1 MSLKNLFMNGK
12 LYTLIIVMFLLFMKG
27 GSFYFKS
34 QYKCYESGGIVMKL
48 FKEVI
53 KNNLKMIIFYILIGI
68 IINFL
73 DLYSVTYY
81 QKILDAFQFQKLTL
95 VPLIIYGFLLIIST
109 LLGYI
114 ENYPEQKLKN
124 KLYLD
129 FKLQSLKKM
138 KTIDYLEYQKI
149 GTGRLTQK
157 AEDGAT
163 ASRDILIDFWLKLFR
178 YLIPTALFSLFFIFR
193 VKKEYVLFVFIGYI
207 IVVIIS
213 NLILKKLYK
222 LKESILI
229 NQEFLNKHLV
239 RGFMELV
246 VFRTN
251 KKFDTEIK
259 VTKEGIKNIVDSKTK
274 IKLVHEIFF
283 TVFALIVNILKVL
296 VLGYAVMNSDL
307 SVGAVVTV
315 ISLLGKAYEPIA
327 IFNVEYVDYKLNK
340 VTVKKYIEFLDLKE
354 DEAINNGLV
363 VKELNGDIE
372 FKNVTYSYN
381 EDKKIINDLS
391 FKINKNSSVA
401 LVGESG
407 SGKSTIIKLIMGL
420 IKYDNGKILIDNNEL
435 SKLNLN
441 SFYDNVSYVSQEAP
455 IFDGTL
461 RENLVFDKNIKDDEI
476 IKVLNLVCLDKF
488 YEKLENGLDTELGEK
503 GVRMS
508 GGERQRVAL
517 ARLFFDDSKIIILDE
532 ATSAM
537 DNITEKKVMEN
548 IVKQLDNKT
557 LIVIAHRLETI
568 KDVDKIYVLYDGVI
582 KEQGKYI
589 ELLNKNG
596 YFTKLY
602 KSIK

>member
-1 MSLKNLFMNGK
+1 MRLF
-12 LYTLIIVMFLLFMKG
+12 
-27 GSFYFKS
+27 
-34 QYKCYESGGIVMKL
+34 E
-48 FKEVI
+48 EVI
-53 KNNLKMIIFYILIGI
+53 KNNLKMIIFYVLIGI

-81 QKILDAFQFQKLTL
+81 QKILDAFQFQTLTI
-95 VPLIIYGFLLIIST
+95 VPLITYGILLLIST
-109 LLGYI
+109 ILGYI
-114 ENYPEQKLKN
+114 ENYPEQQVKN

-138 KTIDYLEYQKI
+138 KSIDYLEYQKI

-163 ASRDILIDFWLKLFR
+163 ASRDIMINFWLKLFR
-178 YLIPTALFSLFFIFR
+178 YLLPTAIFSLIFIFR
-193 VKKEYVLFVFIGYI
+193 VKKEYVLFVFLGYI

-222 LKESILI
+222 LKESILL

-251 KKFDTEIK
+251 KKFDTELK
-259 VTKEGIKNIVDSKTK
+259 VTKEGIKNIVDGKTK

-283 TVFALIVNILKVL
+283 TVFALIVNILKVV
-296 VLGYAVMNSDL
+296 VLGYAVLKSDL

-340 VTVKKYIEFLDLKE
+340 VTVNKYIELLDIKDDEALNSGLKLKE
-354 DEAINNGLV
+354 LSGNV
-363 VKELNGDIE
+363 E
-372 FKNVTYSYN
+372 FKNVSYSYN
-381 EDKKIINDLS
+381 NEKNIINNLS

-420 IKYDNGKILIDNNEL
+420 IKYDKGNILIDGKEL

-441 SFYDNVSYVSQEAP
+441 SFYDNVTYVSQEAP

-461 RENLVFDKNIKDDEI
+461 RENLIFDKKIPDEEI

-537 DNITEKKVMEN
+537 DNITEKLVMGN
-548 IVKQLDNKT
+548 VVKQLDNKT
-557 LIVIAHRLETI
+557 LVVIAHRLETI
-568 KDVDKIYVLYDGVI
+568 KDVDKIYVLSDGI
-582 KEQGKYI
+582 IQEEGKYN
-589 ELLNKNG
+589 ELLDKNG

-602 KSIK
+602 KSAK

>member
-1 MSLKNLFMNGK
+1 MR
-12 LYTLIIVMFLLFMKG
+12 
-27 GSFYFKS
+27 
-34 QYKCYESGGIVMKL
+34 L

-53 KNNLKMIIFYILIGI
+53 KNNLKMIIFYVLIGI

-81 QKILDAFQFQKLTL
+81 QKILDAFQFQTLTII
-95 VPLIIYGFLLIIST
+95 PLIIYGALLLIST
-109 LLGYI
+109 ILGYI
-114 ENYPEQKLKN
+114 ENYPEQQVKN

-138 KTIDYLEYQKI
+138 KSIDYLEYQKI

-157 AEDGAT
+157 VEDGAA
-163 ASRDILIDFWLKLFR
+163 ASRDIMVDFWLKLFR
-178 YLIPTALFSLFFIFR
+178 YLLPTAIFSLIFIFR
-193 VKKEYVLFVFIGYI
+193 VKKEYVLFVFLGYI

-222 LKESILI
+222 LKESILL

-251 KKFDTEIK
+251 KKYDTEIE
-259 VTKEGIKNIVDSKTK
+259 VTKDGIKNIVDGKTK

-283 TVFALIVNILKVL
+283 TVFALIVNILKVV
-296 VLGYAVMNSDL
+296 VLGYAVLKSDL

-340 VTVKKYIEFLDLKE
+340 VTVNKYIELLDIKDDKALDAGIELKTIE
-354 DEAINNGLV
+354 GN
-363 VKELNGDIE
+363 IE
-372 FKNVTYSYN
+372 FKNVSYSYN
-381 EDKKIINDLS
+381 EEKYIINDLS
-391 FKINKNSSVA
+391 LKINKNSSIA

-420 IKYDNGKILIDNNEL
+420 MKYKKGNILIDDKEL
-435 SKLNLN
+435 SELNLN
-441 SFYDNVSYVSQEAP
+441 SYYDNVTYVSQEAP

-461 RENLVFDKNIKDDEI
+461 RENLIFDKKISDEKI
-476 IKVLNLVCLDKF
+476 LKVLSLVFLDKF

-537 DNITEKKVMEN
+537 DNITEKQVMEN
-548 IVKQLDNKT
+548 VVKQLNNKT

-568 KDVDKIYVLYDGVI
+568 KDVDKIYVLSDGI
-582 KEQGKYI
+582 IQEQGKYD
-589 ELLNKNG
+589 ELLDKNG
-596 YFTKLY
+596 YFAKLY
-602 KSIK
+602 KSAK

>member
-1 MSLKNLFMNGK
+1 MR
-12 LYTLIIVMFLLFMKG
+12 
-27 GSFYFKS
+27 
-34 QYKCYESGGIVMKL
+34 L

-53 KNNLKMIIFYILIGI
+53 KNNLKMIIFYVLIGI

-81 QKILDAFQFQKLTL
+81 QKILDAFQFQTLTI
-95 VPLIIYGFLLIIST
+95 VPLITYGVLLLIST
-109 LLGYI
+109 ILGYI
-114 ENYPEQKLKN
+114 ENYPEQQVKN

-138 KTIDYLEYQKI
+138 KSIDYLEYQKI

-163 ASRDILIDFWLKLFR
+163 ASRDIMINFWLKLFR
-178 YLIPTALFSLFFIFR
+178 YLLPTAIFSLIFILR
-193 VKKEYVLFVFIGYI
+193 VKKEYVLFVFLGYI

-222 LKESILI
+222 LKESILL

-251 KKFDTEIK
+251 KKFDTELK
-259 VTKEGIKNIVDSKTK
+259 VTKEGIKNIVDGKTK

-283 TVFALIVNILKVL
+283 TVFALIVNILKVV
-296 VLGYAVMNSDL
+296 VLGYAVLKSDL

-340 VTVKKYIEFLDLKE
+340 VTVNKYIELLDIKDDEALNSGLKLKE
-354 DEAINNGLV
+354 LSGNV
-363 VKELNGDIE
+363 E
-372 FKNVTYSYN
+372 FKNVSYSYN
-381 EDKKIINDLS
+381 NEKNIINNLS

-420 IKYDNGKILIDNNEL
+420 IKYDKGNILIDDKEL

-441 SFYDNVSYVSQEAP
+441 SFYDNVTYVSQEAP

-461 RENLVFDKNIKDDEI
+461 RENLIFDKKIPDEEI

-488 YEKLENGLDTELGEK
+488 YEKLEK

-537 DNITEKKVMEN
+537 DNITEKLVMEN
-548 IVKQLDNKT
+548 VVKQLDNKT
-557 LIVIAHRLETI
+557 LVVIAHRLETI
-568 KDVDKIYVLYDGVI
+568 KDVDKIYVLSDGI
-582 KEQGKYI
+582 IQEEGKYN
-589 ELLNKNG
+589 ELLDKNG

-602 KSIK
+602 KSAK

>member
-1 MSLKNLFMNGK
+1 MR
-12 LYTLIIVMFLLFMKG
+12 
-27 GSFYFKS
+27 
-34 QYKCYESGGIVMKL
+34 L

-53 KNNLKMIIFYILIGI
+53 KNNLKMIIFYVLIGI

-81 QKILDAFQFQKLTL
+81 QKILDAYQFQTLTI
-95 VPLIIYGFLLIIST
+95 VPLITYGVLLLIST
-109 LLGYI
+109 ILGYI
-114 ENYPEQKLKN
+114 ENYPEQQVKN

-138 KTIDYLEYQKI
+138 KSIDYLEYQKI

-163 ASRDILIDFWLKLFR
+163 ASRDIMINFWLKLFR
-178 YLIPTALFSLFFIFR
+178 YLLPTAIFSLIFIFR
-193 VKKEYVLFVFIGYI
+193 VKKEYVLFVFLGYI

-222 LKESILI
+222 LKESILL

-251 KKFDTEIK
+251 KKFDTELK
-259 VTKEGIKNIVDSKTK
+259 VTKEGIKNIVDGKTK

-283 TVFALIVNILKVL
+283 TVFALIVNILKVV
-296 VLGYAVMNSDL
+296 VLGYAVLKSDL

-340 VTVKKYIEFLDLKE
+340 VTVNKYIELLDIKD
-354 DEAINNGLV
+354 DEALNSGLKLKDLSGNV
-363 VKELNGDIE
+363 E
-372 FKNVTYSYN
+372 FKNVSYSYN
-381 EDKKIINDLS
+381 NEKNIINNLS

-420 IKYDNGKILIDNNEL
+420 IKYDKGNILIDDKEL

-441 SFYDNVSYVSQEAP
+441 SFYDNVTYVSQEAP

-461 RENLVFDKNIKDDEI
+461 RENLIFDKKIPDEEI

-537 DNITEKKVMEN
+537 DNITEKLVMEN
-548 IVKQLDNKT
+548 VVKQLDNKT
-557 LIVIAHRLETI
+557 LVVIAHRLETI
-568 KDVDKIYVLYDGVI
+568 KDVDKIYVLSDGVI
-582 KEQGKYI
+582 QEEGKYN
-589 ELLNKNG
+589 ELLDKNG

-602 KSIK
+602 KSAK

>member
-1 MSLKNLFMNGK
+1 MR
-12 LYTLIIVMFLLFMKG
+12 
-27 GSFYFKS
+27 
-34 QYKCYESGGIVMKL
+34 L

-53 KNNLKMIIFYILIGI
+53 KNNLKMIIFYVLIGI

-81 QKILDAFQFQKLTL
+81 QKILDAFQFQTLTI
-95 VPLIIYGFLLIIST
+95 VPLITYGVLLLIST
-109 LLGYI
+109 ILGYI
-114 ENYPEQKLKN
+114 ENYPEQQVKN

-138 KTIDYLEYQKI
+138 KSIDYLEYQKI

-163 ASRDILIDFWLKLFR
+163 ASRDIMINFWLKLFR
-178 YLIPTALFSLFFIFR
+178 YLLPTAIFSLIFILR
-193 VKKEYVLFVFIGYI
+193 VKKEYVLFVFLGYI

-222 LKESILI
+222 LKESILL

-251 KKFDTEIK
+251 KKFDTELK
-259 VTKEGIKNIVDSKTK
+259 VTKEGIKNIVDGKTK

-283 TVFALIVNILKVL
+283 TVFALIVNILKVV
-296 VLGYAVMNSDL
+296 VLGYAVLKSDL

-340 VTVKKYIEFLDLKE
+340 VTVNKYIELLDIKDDEALNCGLKLKE
-354 DEAINNGLV
+354 LSGNV
-363 VKELNGDIE
+363 E
-372 FKNVTYSYN
+372 FKNVSYSYN
-381 EDKKIINDLS
+381 NEKNIINNLS

-420 IKYDNGKILIDNNEL
+420 IKYDKGNILIDDKEL

-441 SFYDNVSYVSQEAP
+441 SFYDNVTYVSQEAP

-461 RENLVFDKNIKDDEI
+461 RENLIFDKKIPDEEI

-537 DNITEKKVMEN
+537 DNITEKLVMEN
-548 IVKQLDNKT
+548 VVKQLDNKT
-557 LIVIAHRLETI
+557 LVVIAHRLETI
-568 KDVDKIYVLYDGVI
+568 KDVDKIYVLSDGI
-582 KEQGKYI
+582 IQEEGKYN
-589 ELLNKNG
+589 ELLDKKG

-602 KSIK
+602 KSAK

>member
-1 MSLKNLFMNGK
+1 MRLF
-12 LYTLIIVMFLLFMKG
+12 
-27 GSFYFKS
+27 
-34 QYKCYESGGIVMKL
+34 E
-48 FKEVI
+48 EVI
-53 KNNLKMIIFYILIGI
+53 KNNLKMIIFYVLIGI

-81 QKILDAFQFQKLTL
+81 QKILDAFQFQTLTI
-95 VPLIIYGFLLIIST
+95 VPLITYGVLLLIST
-109 LLGYI
+109 ILGYI
-114 ENYPEQKLKN
+114 ENYPEQQVKN

-138 KTIDYLEYQKI
+138 KSIDYLEYQKI

-163 ASRDILIDFWLKLFR
+163 ASRDIMINFWLKLFR
-178 YLIPTALFSLFFIFR
+178 YLLPTAIFSLIFIFR
-193 VKKEYVLFVFIGYI
+193 VKKEYVLFVFLGYI

-222 LKESILI
+222 LKESILL

-251 KKFDTEIK
+251 KKFDTELK
-259 VTKEGIKNIVDSKTK
+259 VTKEGIKNIVDGKTK

-283 TVFALIVNILKVL
+283 TVFALIVNILKVA
-296 VLGYAVMNSDL
+296 VLGYAVLKSDL

-340 VTVKKYIEFLDLKE
+340 VTVNKYIELLDIKDDEALNSGLKLKE
-354 DEAINNGLV
+354 LSGNV
-363 VKELNGDIE
+363 E
-372 FKNVTYSYN
+372 FKNVSYSYN
-381 EDKKIINDLS
+381 NEKNIINNLS

-420 IKYDNGKILIDNNEL
+420 IKYDKGNILIDGKEL

-441 SFYDNVSYVSQEAP
+441 SFYDNVTYVSQEAP

-461 RENLVFDKNIKDDEI
+461 RENLIFDKKIPDEEI

-537 DNITEKKVMEN
+537 DNITEKLVMGN
-548 IVKQLDNKT
+548 VVKQLDNKT
-557 LIVIAHRLETI
+557 LVVIAHRLETI
-568 KDVDKIYVLYDGVI
+568 KDVDKIYVLSDGI
-582 KEQGKYI
+582 IQEEGKYN
-589 ELLNKNG
+589 ELLDKNG

-602 KSIK
+602 KSAK

>member
-1 MSLKNLFMNGK
+1 MR
-12 LYTLIIVMFLLFMKG
+12 
-27 GSFYFKS
+27 
-34 QYKCYESGGIVMKL
+34 L

-53 KNNLKMIIFYILIGI
+53 KNNLKMIIFYVLIGI

-81 QKILDAFQFQKLTL
+81 QKILDAFQFQTLTI
-95 VPLIIYGFLLIIST
+95 VPLIIYGVLLLIST
-109 LLGYI
+109 ILGYI
-114 ENYPEQKLKN
+114 ENYPEQQVKN

-138 KTIDYLEYQKI
+138 KSIDFLEYQKI

-157 AEDGAT
+157 VEDGAT
-163 ASRDILIDFWLKLFR
+163 ASRDIMINFWLKLFR
-178 YLIPTALFSLFFIFR
+178 YLLPTAIFSLIFIFR
-193 VKKEYVLFVFIGYI
+193 VKKEYVLFILLGYI

-222 LKESILI
+222 LKESILL
-229 NQEFLNKHLV
+229 NQEILNKHLV
-239 RGFMELV
+239 RGFMELI

-259 VTKEGIKNIVDSKTK
+259 VTEDEIKNIVDSKTK

-283 TVFALIVNILKVL
+283 TVFDLIVNVLKVG
-296 VLGYAVMNSDL
+296 VLGYAVLKSDL
-307 SVGAVVTV
+307 SVGAIVTV

-340 VTVKKYIEFLDLKE
+340 VTVKKYIELLDLKD
-354 DEAINNGLV
+354 DEALNSGSKL
-363 VKELNGDIE
+363 KELNGNIE
-372 FKNVTYSYN
+372 FKNVYYSYN
-381 EDKKIINDLS
+381 GERNIISNLS
-391 FKINKNSSVA
+391 FKINKNSSIA

-420 IKYDNGKILIDNNEL
+420 IKYDKGNILIDNKEL
-435 SKLNLN
+435 SGLNLN
-441 SFYDNVSYVSQEAP
+441 SFYDNVTYVSQEAP

-461 RENLVFDKNIKDDEI
+461 RENLVFDKNISDEEI
-476 IKVLNLVCLDKF
+476 LKVLNLVCLDKF

-537 DNITEKKVMEN
+537 DNITEKFVMKN
-548 IVKQLDNKT
+548 VVKQLDNKT
-557 LIVIAHRLETI
+557 LVVIAHRLETI
-568 KDVDKIYVLYDGVI
+568 KDVDKIYVLSDGI
-582 KEQGKYI
+582 IQEEGKYD

-602 KSIK
+602 KSAK

>member
-1 MSLKNLFMNGK
+1 
-12 LYTLIIVMFLLFMKG
+12 
-27 GSFYFKS
+27 
-34 QYKCYESGGIVMKL
+34 MKL

-53 KNNLKMIIFYILIGI
+53 KNNLKMIIFYVLIGI

-73 DLYSVTYY
+73 DLYSVTFY
-81 QKILDAFQFQKLTL
+81 QKILDAFQFKTLTIM
-95 VPLIIYGFLLIIST
+95 PLLIYGILLVVST
-109 LLGYI
+109 ILGYI
-114 ENYPEQKLKN
+114 ENYPEQQVKN

-129 FKLQSLKKM
+129 FKLQTLKKM
-138 KTIDYLEYQKI
+138 KSIDYLEYQKI

-163 ASRDILIDFWLKLFR
+163 ASRDILINFWLKIFR
-178 YLIPTALFSLFFIFR
+178 YLLPTAIFSLIFIYR
-193 VKKEYVLFVFIGYI
+193 VNKEYVLFVLCGYV

-213 NLILKKLYK
+213 NIILKRLYK
-222 LKESILI
+222 LKENILL
-229 NQEFLNKHLV
+229 NQESLNKHLI

-259 VTKEGIKNIVDSKTK
+259 VTKEGIKNIVDGKTK

-283 TVFALIVNILKVL
+283 TAFELIVNILQVV
-296 VLGYAVMNSDL
+296 VLGYAVLKSDL

-315 ISLLGKAYEPIA
+315 ISLLERAYQPIA

-340 VTVKKYIEFLDLKE
+340 VTVKKYIELLDTKD
-354 DEAINNGLV
+354 DEA
-363 VKELNGDIE
+363 LNKGIILKNIEGNIE

-381 EDKKIINDLS
+381 NEKNIIENLS
-391 FKINKNSSVA
+391 LKINKNTSIA

-420 IKYDNGKILIDNNEL
+420 IKYQEGQILIDDKEL
-435 SKLNLN
+435 KDLNLS
-441 SFYDNVSYVSQEAP
+441 SFYDNVTYVSQEAP

-461 RENLVFDKNIKDDEI
+461 RENLVFDKKIADEEI
-476 IKVLNLVCLDKF
+476 LKVIELVCLDKL

-537 DNITEKKVMEN
+537 DNITEKTVMEN
-548 IVKQLDNKT
+548 IVKELENKT
-557 LIVIAHRLETI
+557 LIIIAHRLETI
-568 KDVDKIYVLYDGVI
+568 KDVDTIYVLSNGI
-582 KEQGKYI
+582 IQEQGKYK

-596 YFTKLY
+596 YFKELY
-602 KSIK
+602 KSAK

>member
-1 MSLKNLFMNGK
+1 
-12 LYTLIIVMFLLFMKG
+12 
-27 GSFYFKS
+27 
-34 QYKCYESGGIVMKL
+34 MKL

-53 KNNLKMIIFYILIGI
+53 KNNLKMIIFYVLIGI

-73 DLYSVTYY
+73 DLYSVTFY
-81 QKILDAFQFQKLTL
+81 QKILDAFQFKTLTIM
-95 VPLIIYGFLLIIST
+95 PLLIYGILLVIST
-109 LLGYI
+109 ILGYI
-114 ENYPEQKLKN
+114 ENYPEQQVKN

-129 FKLQSLKKM
+129 FKLQTLKKM
-138 KTIDYLEYQKI
+138 KSIDYLEYQKI

-163 ASRDILIDFWLKLFR
+163 ASRDILINFWLKIFR
-178 YLIPTALFSLFFIFR
+178 YLLPTAIFSLIFIYR
-193 VKKEYVLFVFIGYI
+193 VKKEYVLFVILGYVLVI
-207 IVVIIS
+207 IIS

-222 LKESILI
+222 LKESILL

-259 VTKEGIKNIVDSKTK
+259 VTKEGIKNIVDGKTK

-283 TVFALIVNILKVL
+283 SVFALIVNILKVV
-296 VLGYAVMNSDL
+296 VLGYAVLKSDL

-340 VTVKKYIEFLDLKE
+340 VTVNKYIELLDIKDDESLESGRILKNIE
-354 DEAINNGLV
+354 GN
-363 VKELNGDIE
+363 IE
-372 FKNVTYSYN
+372 FKNVSYSYN
-381 EDKKIINDLS
+381 GEKNIIDNLS
-391 FKINKNSSVA
+391 FKIDTDSSVA

-420 IKYDNGKILIDNNEL
+420 LKYKNGNILIDDQEL

-441 SFYDNVSYVSQEAP
+441 SFYDNVTYVSQEAP

-461 RENLVFDKNIKDDEI
+461 RENLIFDKKIKDDEI
-476 IKVLNLVCLDKF
+476 LRILNLVCLDKF

-517 ARLFFDDSKIIILDE
+517 ARLFFDDSKIIVLDE

-537 DNITEKKVMEN
+537 DNITEKQVMKN
-548 IVKQLDNKT
+548 IVEKLDNKT
-557 LIVIAHRLETI
+557 LIIIAHRLETI
-568 KDVDKIYVLYDGVI
+568 KDVDRIYVLSDGLI
-582 KEQGKYI
+582 KEQGKYE
-589 ELLNKNG
+589 ELLDKNG
-596 YFTKLY
+596 CFTKLY
-602 KSIK
+602 KSAK

>member
-1 MSLKNLFMNGK
+1 
-12 LYTLIIVMFLLFMKG
+12 
-27 GSFYFKS
+27 
-34 QYKCYESGGIVMKL
+34 MKL

-53 KNNLKMIIFYILIGI
+53 KNNLKMIIFYVLIGI

-81 QKILDAFQFQKLTL
+81 QKILDAFQFQTLTL
-95 VPLIIYGFLLIIST
+95 VPLIIYGILLLIST
-109 LLGYI
+109 VLGYV
-114 ENYPEQKLKN
+114 ENYPEQQVKN

-157 AEDGAT
+157 SEDGAV
-163 ASRDILIDFWLKLFR
+163 ASRDIMMNFWLKLFR
-178 YLIPTALFSLFFIFR
+178 YLLPTAIFSLIFIFR
-193 VKKEYVLFVFIGYI
+193 VKKEYVLFVFLGYI

-222 LKESILI
+222 LKESILL

-259 VTKEGIKNIVDSKTK
+259 VTKDGIKNIVDGKTK

-283 TVFALIVNILKVL
+283 TVFALIVNVLKVV
-296 VLGYAVMNSDL
+296 VLGYAVLKSDL

-340 VTVKKYIEFLDLKE
+340 VTVNKYIELLDITD
-354 DEAINNGLV
+354 DEALSKGIILKNIDGN
-363 VKELNGDIE
+363 IE
-372 FKNVTYSYN
+372 FKSVSYSYN
-381 EDKKIINDLS
+381 NEKNIIENLS
-391 FKINKNSSVA
+391 FKISQNSSVA

-420 IKYDNGKILIDNNEL
+420 IKYNSGNLLIDGKEL
-435 SKLNLN
+435 SNLNLN
-441 SFYDNVSYVSQEAP
+441 SFYDNVTYVSQEAP

-461 RENLVFDKNIKDDEI
+461 RENLIFDKKIQDEEI
-476 IKVLNLVCLDKF
+476 LKILKFVCLDKF
-488 YEKLENGLDTELGEK
+488 YEKLEHGLDTELGEK
-503 GVRMS
+503 GIRMS

-537 DNITEKKVMEN
+537 DNITEKIVMEN
-548 IVKQLDNKT
+548 VVEQLGNKT

-568 KDVDKIYVLYDGVI
+568 KDVDTIYVLSDGVI
-582 KEQGKYI
+582 QAQGKYG
-589 ELLNKNG
+589 ELLDKNG
-596 YFTKLY
+596 YFSKLY
-602 KSIK
+602 ESIK